1 MGMSDKPS
9 FYKGW
14 NEPESAA
21 NTDFQPVSPF
31 NNVTQTRSGHMFEMD
46 DTNTRERVRLQHRSN
61 TFFEMHPNG
70 DYVHKVF
77 GDGYEIVVKDKNVLI
92 KGTCNITIE
101 GDAYVYVKGDKVEQI
116 DGNLEQHVKGNY
128 TQVVEGVSNIT
139 SQGNMRIDAGSGLSG
154 SLTIGVGDSVFLNS
168 DLNIDGELVAEKIY
182 SGGRIDAFGGI
193 SAGPA
198 GFISLLGGLSIG
210 DPGAA
215 TGQILCVGSIN
226 SATLINAGISVNA
239 PSGNFGTMKA
249 GLMTDTVNTSI
260 FDSHMHQGFG
270 AGTSYT
276 NMV

>member
-1 MGMSDKPS
+1 MSEIPS

-21 NTDFQPVSPF
+21 NTDYKPVYPF
-31 NNVTQTRSGHMFEMD
+31 NNVTQTRSGHMFELD

-92 KGTCNITIE
+92 KGICNITIE
-101 GDAYVYVKGDKVEQI
+101 GDAYVYVKGDKIEQI

-128 TQVVEGVSNIT
+128 TQVVEGLSNIT
-139 SQGNMRIDAGSGLSG
+139 SQGNMRIDAGSGLVG
-154 SLTIGVGDSVFLNS
+154 SLTLSAGDVVNLNA
-168 DLNIDGELVAEKIY
+168 DLNVDGEVVAEKIY
-182 SGGRIDAFGGI
+182 SAGRIDAFGGI

-198 GFISLLGGLSIG
+198 GFVSILGGLSIG
-210 DPGAA
+210 YPVAV
-215 TGQILCVGSIN
+215 TGQILCIGSIN

-239 PSGNFGTMKA
+239 PLGIFGTMRA
-249 GLMTDTVNTSI
+249 GLMTDTVNKAI
-260 FDSHMHQGFG
+260 FNTHIHQGFG

-276 NMV
+276 SMV

>member
-1 MGMSDKPS
+1 MSDKPS

-46 DTNTRERVRLQHRSN
+46 DTNGRERVRLHHRSN

-77 GDGYEIVVKDKNVLI
+77 GDGYEIIVKDKNVLI
-92 KGTCNITIE
+92 KGTCNITVE
-101 GDAYVYVKGDKVEQI
+101 GDAYMYIKGDKVEQI

-139 SQGNMRIDAGSGLSG
+139 SQGNMRIDAGSGLTG
-154 SLTIGVGDSVFLNS
+154 SLTIGAGDVINLNADLSV
-168 DLNIDGELVAEKIY
+168 DGEVVADKIY
-182 SGGRIDAFGGI
+182 SSGRIDAFGGI
-193 SAGPA
+193 SAGAA
-198 GFISLLGGLSIG
+198 GFVSILGGLSIG
-210 DPGAA
+210 YPVAA
-215 TGQILCVGSIN
+215 PGQILCVGSIN
-226 SATLINAGISVNA
+226 SATLINAGVSVNA
-239 PSGNFGTMKA
+239 PLGIFGTMRA
-249 GLMTDTVNTSI
+249 GLMTDTVNKAI
-260 FDSHMHQGFG
+260 FNTHIHQGFG

-276 NMV
+276 SMV